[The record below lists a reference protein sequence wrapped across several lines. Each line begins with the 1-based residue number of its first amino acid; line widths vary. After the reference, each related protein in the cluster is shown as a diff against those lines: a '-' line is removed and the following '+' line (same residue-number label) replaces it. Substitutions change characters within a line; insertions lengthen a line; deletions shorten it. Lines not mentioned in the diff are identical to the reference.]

1 LPDGDPLALQG
12 LLYQRRDRHACP
24 AIIHGDLKMRLLVV
38 VALAAVGLTAAA
50 CGKKEDKEVPKAETT
65 AVESGAVN
73 AEDPGMPPEE
83 SPPDAR

>member
-1 LPDGDPLALQG
+1 
-12 LLYQRRDRHACP
+12 
-24 AIIHGDLKMRLLVV
+24 MRLLMV

-50 CGKKEDKEVPKAETT
+50 CGKKEDKVVAKAETT

-73 AEDPGMPPEE
+73 ADDLSMPPEE